1 MNLLQPF
8 LASNTLLA
16 VPFFVGLLVLLR
28 PGQWR
33 SAGLLLPYEQRAVR
47 WRRGA
52 TVLGLVVAALLA
64 YLPVLGLRGDWLAGP
79 AFGAVVLAGV
89 LVGELSVP
97 RPASDVR
104 SATLTTRQIR
114 DYLPR
119 GHRALLAVLL
129 AVLVALL
136 TAMAVLAVSHPASG
150 RGIHFFCDGVTEI
163 IPAASVGMP
172 AVAATAFTLLG
183 SAALCLPVL
192 RKIVGRPPISAGSE
206 GAARDAALREGSAHA
221 VFYAWGCLLAS
232 SLFTSALVVHVLFG
246 GFAYTCTS
254 WWLIP
259 MDVAAYLAMAMG
271 GSAFVY
277 LLTKLT
283 HQPCYRQA
291 AA

>member
-1 MNLLQPF
+1 MNLLQPL

-33 SAGLLLPYEQRAVR
+33 SAGLLLPYERRAVR

-79 AFGAVVLAGV
+79 AFGAVVLVGV
-89 LVGELSVP
+89 LAGEASVP
-97 RPASDVR
+97 RPGGDVR
-104 SATLTTRQIR
+104 SATLATRQIR

-119 GHRALLAVLL
+119 GQRALLAVLL
-129 AVLVALL
+129 AALVALL
-136 TAMAVLAVSHPASG
+136 AAMAVLAVTHPAG
-150 RGIHFFCDGVTEI
+150 RRGIHFSCDGVTEI
-163 IPAASVGMP
+163 IPAASVGVP
-172 AVAATAFTLLG
+172 AVAATAFTLIG

-192 RKIVGRPPISAGSE
+192 WKITGRPPIAAGPE
-206 GAARDAALREGSAHA
+206 GTARDAALREGSAHA
-221 VFYAWGCLLAS
+221 VFYAWGCLLAA

-246 GFAYTCTS
+246 SFAYTCTG
-254 WWLIP
+254 WWLP
-259 MDVAAYLAMAMG
+259 AMDVAAYLGMAVG
-271 GSAFVY
+271 GSAFVH

-283 HQPCYRQA
+283 GRPGRRQA

>member
-1 MNLLQPF
+1 MNLLQSL

-16 VPFFVGLLVLLR
+16 VPFFVGLLMLLR

-33 SAGLLLPYEQRAVR
+33 AAGLLLPHERRAVW

-52 TVLGLVVAALLA
+52 TLLGLVVAALLA

-89 LVGELSVP
+89 LAGELAVP

-104 SATLTTRQIR
+104 SATLATRRIR

-119 GHRALLAVLL
+119 GHRVLLAVLL
-129 AVLVALL
+129 AALVALL
-136 TAMAVLAVSHPASG
+136 TTMAVLAGSHPASR
-150 RGIHFFCDGVTEI
+150 RGIHFACEGVTEI
-163 IPAASVGMP
+163 IPAAAVGMP
-172 AVAATAFTLLG
+172 AITATAFTLVG

-192 RKIVGRPPISAGSE
+192 RKIVGRPPIAAGSD
-206 GAARDAALREGSAHA
+206 GATRDAALREGSAHA

-246 GFAYTCTS
+246 GFASTCTS
-254 WWLIP
+254 WWLTP
-259 MDVAAYLAMAMG
+259 LNVAAYLAMAMG
-271 GSAFVY
+271 GPAFVY

-283 HQPCYRQA
+283 HQPRYRQA
-291 AA
+291 AP

>member
-1 MNLLQPF
+1 M
-8 LASNTLLA
+8 
-16 VPFFVGLLVLLR
+16 
-28 PGQWR
+28 
-33 SAGLLLPYEQRAVR
+33 
-47 WRRGA
+47 
-52 TVLGLVVAALLA
+52 GLVVAALLA
-64 YLPVLGLRGDWLAGP
+64 YHLPILGLRGDWLAGP

-89 LVGELSVP
+89 LAGEISVP
-97 RPASDVR
+97 RPASDLR
-104 SATLTTRQIR
+104 SATLATRQIR

-119 GHRALLAVLL
+119 GNRTLLAVLL
-129 AVLVALL
+129 AALAALL
-136 TAMAVLAVSHPASG
+136 TAMAVLAVSHPVG
-150 RGIHFFCDGVTEI
+150 RRGIHFVCGDVTEI

-172 AVAATAFTLLG
+172 AVTATTLTLVG

-192 RKIVGRPPISAGSE
+192 RKIVGRPPIAAGSE

-246 GFAYTCTS
+246 GLAYACTS
-254 WWLIP
+254 WWLTP

-283 HQPCYRQA
+283 HQPYYRQA